1 MYSKKSP
8 FTLALIG
15 LLFAAALFT
24 TGCDESS
31 VDDAAVEAA
40 QSETTE
46 AAIITEPVE
55 VTTDVAV
62 SAPVVEV
69 SEEAA
74 QSETTEAAIITEPVE
89 VTTDVAVSAPVV
101 EVSEE
106 AAQSETI
113 EAATSTEPVE
123 VTTEVATPAPV
134 VEVSKDELIEIV
146 GYLTAQGGGVASLQL
161 DQASITT
168 LAEGLHKGL
177 NGEINIMELPQEE
190 IEAAFGQAQARAEA
204 VQAGTAEL
212 PPISVSSLEKIG
224 AAIVM
229 QSGLQQLGFGADEA
243 DLIQKGFVKGAGDSA
258 PDPSLEAKMP
268 AFQEFIQARVQAA
281 QSEMMTAQAAAQE
294 EAMADFSELAAEWSE
309 KENFK
314 VVLETT
320 QGDVEIELMPSIAP
334 LAVANFVVHIK
345 SGYYDDLIFH
355 RVIEGFMIQGGDP
368 LGTGTGGESIWGKN
382 FPDEFSQEARFDTE
396 GLLAMANSGPMTNGS
411 QFFITTSK
419 PEWLNDK
426 HTIFGKVVK
435 GYDKVKKIEGVE
447 KGAGDKPVEDQK
459 IVKAYIAE

>member
-15 LLFAAALFT
+15 LLFVAAIFT
-24 TGCDESS
+24 AGCKNSPA
-31 VDDAAVEAA
+31 DDTTEVVA

-46 AAIITEPVE
+46 AATSTEPVE
-55 VTTDVAV
+55 VTAEVAV

-74 QSETTEAAIITEPVE
+74 QSETAEG
-89 VTTDVAVSAPVV
+89 
-101 EVSEE
+101 
-106 AAQSETI
+106 
-113 EAATSTEPVE
+113 ATSTEPVE
-123 VTTEVATPAPV
+123 VTTEVEVEEEAVVPAPV
-134 VEVSKDELIEIV
+134 VEVSEDELIEIV

-161 DQASITT
+161 DEASVTA
-168 LAEGLHKGL
+168 LAEGLQKGL
-177 NGEINIMELPQEE
+177 NGEFNIMELPQEE
-190 IEAAFGQAQARAEA
+190 VEAAFGQAQARAEA
-204 VQAGTAEL
+204 AQAGATEL

-229 QSGLQQLGFGADEA
+229 QSGLKQLGFGADEA

-258 PDPSLEAKMP
+258 PAPSLEAKMP

-281 QSEMMTAQAAAQE
+281 QSDMMAAQAAAQE
-294 EAMADFSELAAEWSE
+294 EAMGDFAEIAAEWSE
-309 KENFK
+309 KENFN

-334 LAVANFVVHIK
+334 LAVANFVGHIK
-345 SGYYDDLIFH
+345 SGYYNDLIFH
-355 RVIEGFMIQGGDP
+355 RVIEGFMVQGGDP

-382 FPDEFSQEARFDTE
+382 FPDEFSPEARFDNE

-447 KGAGDKPVEDQK
+447 KGTGDKPVEDQK
-459 IVKAYIAE
+459 IIKAYIAE

>member
-8 FTLALIG
+8 STLALIG

-24 TGCDESS
+24 TGCKNSS
-31 VDDAAVEAA
+31 ADDAA
-40 QSETTE
+40 
-46 AAIITEPVE
+46 
-55 VTTDVAV
+55 
-62 SAPVVEV
+62 
-69 SEEAA
+69 EEAA

-89 VTTDVAVSAPVV
+89 VSTEVAVPAPVV

-106 AAQSETI
+106 AAQSETT
-113 EAATSTEPVE
+113 EAATITEPVE
-123 VTTEVATPAPV
+123 VTTEVSTPAPAVKVSEEAAQSEATEGATSNEPVEATTELAIPAPV
-134 VEVSKDELIEIV
+134 VEVSEDELIEIV

-161 DQASITT
+161 DEASVTAI
-168 LAEGLHKGL
+168 AEGLQKGL
-177 NGEINIMELPQEE
+177 SGSINIMELPQEE
-190 IEAAFGQAQARAEA
+190 VKAAFGQAQARAEA
-204 VQAGTAEL
+204 VQAGTEEL
-212 PPISVSSLEKIG
+212 PPISVSSLKKIG

-229 QSGLQQLGFGADEA
+229 QSGLQELGFGAEEA

-268 AFQEFIQARVQAA
+268 AFQEFIQVRVQAA
-281 QSEMMTAQAAAQE
+281 QSKMMTAQAAAQE
-294 EAMADFSELAAEWSE
+294 EAMADFDEVVAEWSE

-314 VVLETT
+314 VVFETT
-320 QGDVEIELMPSIAP
+320 QGDIEIELMPGIAP
-334 LAVANFVVHIK
+334 LAVANFVGHIK

-355 RVIEGFMIQGGDP
+355 RVIEGFMVQGGDP

-382 FPDEFSQEARFDTE
+382 FPDEFSPEARFDTE

-426 HTIFGKVVK
+426 HTIFGKVVT

-459 IVKAYIAE
+459 IVKAYIVE

>member
-1 MYSKKSP
+1 MYSNKYP
-8 FTLALIG
+8 FSFALIG

-24 TGCDESS
+24 TGCEESS
-31 VDDAAVEAA
+31 VDDAAIEAT
-40 QSETTE
+40 QSETSE
-46 AAIITEPVE
+46 AAGSSEPIEVITE
-55 VTTDVAV
+55 VAIPE
-62 SAPVVEV
+62 PVVEV
-69 SEEAA
+69 SNEAA
-74 QSETTEAAIITEPVE
+74 QP
-89 VTTDVAVSAPVV
+89 
-101 EVSEE
+101 
-106 AAQSETI
+106 ETI

-123 VTTEVATPAPV
+123 VTTEVVIPAPAAEV
-134 VEVSKDELIEIV
+134 SKEVAQSDTTEVATSTEPVEVATKVAVAAPTVEVSEDELIEIV

-161 DQASITT
+161 DEASVTA
-168 LAEGLHKGL
+168 LAEGLQKGL
-177 NGEINIMELPQEE
+177 NGEFNIMELPPEE
-190 IEAAFGQAQARAEA
+190 VEAAFGQAQARAEA
-204 VQAGTAEL
+204 AQAGATEL

-281 QSEMMTAQAAAQE
+281 QSDMMAAQAAAQE
-294 EAMADFSELAAEWSE
+294 EAMGDFAEIAAEWSE
-309 KENFK
+309 KENFN

-334 LAVANFVVHIK
+334 LAVANFVGHIK
-345 SGYYDDLIFH
+345 SGYYNGLIFH
-355 RVIEGFMIQGGDP
+355 RVIEGFMVQGGDP

-382 FPDEFSQEARFDTE
+382 FPDEFSPEARFDTE

-426 HTIFGKVVK
+426 HTIFGKVVN

-447 KGAGDKPVEDQK
+447 KGAGDKPIEDQK
-459 IVKAYIAE
+459 IVKAYIAK

>member
-8 FTLALIG
+8 STLALIA
-15 LLFAAALFT
+15 LLLAAAIFT
-24 TGCDESS
+24 VGCNSS
-31 VDDAAVEAA
+31 PVDNSAEEVA
-40 QSETTE
+40 QSETTV
-46 AAIITEPVE
+46 AIADTDSVEVTTEVALPAPVAEVLEEVAQSETTVAITDTDPVE
-55 VTTDVAV
+55 VTTEVVAP
-62 SAPVVEV
+62 APVVEV
-69 SEEAA
+69 SEN
-74 QSETTEAAIITEPVE
+74 
-89 VTTDVAVSAPVV
+89 
-101 EVSEE
+101 
-106 AAQSETI
+106 
-113 EAATSTEPVE
+113 
-123 VTTEVATPAPV
+123 
-134 VEVSKDELIEIV
+134 ELIEIV
-146 GYLTAQGGGVASLQL
+146 GYLTAQSGGVASLQL
-161 DQASITT
+161 DETSVTAI
-168 LAEGLHKGL
+168 AEGLQKGL
-177 NGEINIMELPQEE
+177 SGEINIMELPQEE
-190 IEAAFGQAQARAEA
+190 VEAAFGQAQARAEA
-204 VQAGTAEL
+204 VQAGNAEL
-212 PPISVSSLEKIG
+212 PAISVSSLEKIG

-243 DLIQKGFVKGAGDSA
+243 DLIQKGFVKGADDSA

-281 QSEMMTAQAAAQE
+281 QSEMMAAQTAAQE
-294 EAMADFSELAAEWSE
+294 EALADFAEVVAEWSE
-309 KENFK
+309 KENFN

-320 QGDVEIELMPSIAP
+320 QGDVEIELMPGIAP
-334 LAVANFVVHIK
+334 LAVANFVGHIK

-355 RVIEGFMIQGGDP
+355 RVIEGFMVQGGDP

-382 FPDEFSQEARFDTE
+382 FPDEFSPEARFDTE

-447 KGAGDKPVEDQK
+447 KGNGDKPVEDQK